1 MKLFEM
7 GKNVSIK
14 ILIWYKTGEMIK
26 NWVEQGF
33 IFHAFMFIIISTHY
47 THSVHPPPPFGWG
60 WVEHPTKF
68 SKTTGLTRSQF
79 LEGVSLFQGELQ
91 FSYKKN

>member
-1 MKLFEM
+1 M

-33 IFHAFMFIIISTHY
+33 IFHAFMFIIISAHY
-47 THSVHPPPPFGWG
+47 THSVHPPPPFCWG

-68 SKTTGLTRSQF
+68 SKRGP
-79 LEGVSLFQGELQ
+79 
-91 FSYKKN
+91 

>member
-1 MKLFEM
+1 M

-33 IFHAFMFIIISTHY
+33 IFHAFMFIIISAHY
-47 THSVHPPPPFGWG
+47 TPIVCTPPLSAGG
-60 WVEHPTKF
+60 
-68 SKTTGLTRSQF
+68 GLNI
-79 LEGVSLFQGELQ
+79 LPNFQKGDLHRI
-91 FSYKKN
+91 

>member
-7 GKNVSIK
+7 GKNVWIK

-33 IFHAFMFIIISTHY
+33 IFHAFMFIIISAHY
-47 THSVHPPPPFGWG
+47 TPIVCTPPF
-60 WVEHPTKF
+60 
-68 SKTTGLTRSQF
+68 L
-79 LEGVSLFQGELQ
+79 LGVG
-91 FSYKKN
+91 

>member
-1 MKLFEM
+1 M

-33 IFHAFMFIIISTHY
+33 IFHAFMFIIISAHY
-47 THSVHPPPPFGWG
+47 TPIVCTPPFCWG

-68 SKTTGLTRSQF
+68 SKRGPSQDLSF
-79 LEGVSLFQGELQ
+79 
-91 FSYKKN
+91 